1 MKTTEELVEETVSK
15 SVKSAVLV
23 ALRSINFQETVQN
36 IIKEQIPK
44 RELDDIYNN
53 GYIPANKVNF
63 SAYSFRDFMSTGIE
77 DTSENLQL
85 RVSKDNVVVE
95 NNLTSKNIKV
105 ADSIEAGK
113 QLRAKILDIVGSSLL
128 SGDTLMLGKL
138 TTKGDNEFIGPTE
151 FKGPAKFSRGIEV
164 EFNPSQIPHGAID
177 WSGFQIP
184 QDQIQPG
191 PLKEFKSQGII
202 DNASET
208 RITVNNE
215 QTSITSDNFSAR
227 KIEGT
232 SISVHGKSSSDSL
245 QVENETILKGQT
257 ELHNNV
263 LAGKNVDVHGK
274 LTVLDGLEVRG
285 NMVIPD
291 TLKDHLVEYM
301 NTRVNLESIIPE
313 GGSIQ
318 IGKRTVLDENTLGGT
333 VISSNLRKVGT
344 LRELEVAG
352 ESRLAN
358 TIYFSPLGRI
368 GVNTDEPTAPLD
380 IWDEEVQVT
389 VGKNKNRTGWL
400 GTNRDHNLEIGVN
413 KETKVTI
420 TPSQTIIKNPVLN
433 SRTYTDGPSVP
444 GHSGHFGDIHWNS
457 KPSIGEPVGW
467 ICLENSRWAKF
478 GVVEDD

>member
-1 MKTTEELVEETVSK
+1 MKTTQELVEETVSK

-44 RELDDIYNN
+44 RELDDVYNN

-77 DTSENLQL
+77 DTSTNLQL
-85 RVSKDNVVVE
+85 KVSKDNVQVE
-95 NNLTSKNIKV
+95 NTLTSKTIKV
-105 ADSIEAGK
+105 TDSLEAGK
-113 QLRAKILDIVGSSLL
+113 QLRAKVLDIVGSSLL

-151 FKGPAKFSRGIEV
+151 FKGPAKFSRGIDV

-191 PLKEFKSQGII
+191 PLKEFKSQGIT
-202 DNASET
+202 DLATET

-215 QTSITSDNFSAR
+215 HTNITSDVMLAR

-232 SISVHGKSSSDSL
+232 SISVQGRSTSDSL
-245 QVENETILKGQT
+245 QVEGSSVLKGQA
-257 ELHNNV
+257 ELHENV
-263 LAGKNVDVHGK
+263 TASKNVDVHGK

-285 NMVIPD
+285 DMIIPD
-291 TLKDHLVEYM
+291 TTKDSLVEYM

-318 IGKRTVLDENTLGGT
+318 IGKRTVLDETTLGGT

-389 VGKNKNRTGWL
+389 VGKNKSRTGWL

-413 KETKVTI
+413 RETKVTV
-420 TPSQTIIKNPVLN
+420 TPTQTIIKNPVLN
-433 SRTYTDGPSVP
+433 SRTYTDGTDVP
-444 GHSGHFGDIHWNS
+444 GHDGQLGDIHWNS
-457 KPSIGEPVGW
+457 KPEVGKPVGW
-467 ICLENSRWAKF
+467 ICLENSRWASF
-478 GVVEDD
+478 GKVEND